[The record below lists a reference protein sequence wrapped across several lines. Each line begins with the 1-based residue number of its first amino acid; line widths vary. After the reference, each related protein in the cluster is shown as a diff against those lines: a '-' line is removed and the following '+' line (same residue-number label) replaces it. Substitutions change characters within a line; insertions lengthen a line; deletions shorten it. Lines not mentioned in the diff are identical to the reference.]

1 MPYWEEDIINKL
13 KFLKFCWQCPL
24 IIFFVIDANTMEGME
39 LSSSHVTL
47 EADVVWKNLGIIL
60 SPNYELN
67 GEKMCSSKLNK
78 TENSPKLETKD
89 MLDYFD
95 EPFSPT
101 DVEKTCVKSP
111 KQLISDEKSEEDNEW
126 KWPSFSGMEPAV
138 IQNGVA
144 SATMIEP
151 EEAFDYSPPPHS
163 PTDEMSGENIRLPS
177 STTLEVDNKKNRR
190 SRPPSQ

>member
-1 MPYWEEDIINKL
+1 MN
-13 KFLKFCWQCPL
+13 
-24 IIFFVIDANTMEGME
+24 
-39 LSSSHVTL
+39 
-47 EADVVWKNLGIIL
+47 
-60 SPNYELN
+60 
-67 GEKMCSSKLNK
+67 
-78 TENSPKLETKD
+78 
-89 MLDYFD
+89 
-95 EPFSPT
+95 
-101 DVEKTCVKSP
+101 SP
-111 KQLISDEKSEEDNEW
+111 KQLKYDEKSEDNNEW